1 MWLER
6 QSHVR
11 DPSPTLDYIMLAVLD
26 GDALGLMII
35 IRHGDV
41 MDTSERET
49 VGHFKDRL
57 LITL

>member
-1 MWLER
+1 
-6 QSHVR
+6 
-11 DPSPTLDYIMLAVLD
+11 MLAVLD